1 MTDSKYFT
9 TTKKGEIF
17 ELKSELN
24 SDKKEKKKEAVKKVI
39 ASMTVG
45 KDVSALFP
53 DVVNCMQTDNLE
65 LKKLVYLYLMNYAK
79 SQPDMAI
86 MAVNTFVKDCEDPN
100 PLIRALAVRTMGCIR
115 VDKITEYLCEP
126 LRKCLKDEDPY
137 VRKTAAVC
145 VAKLYDISS
154 GLVEDQG
161 FLEQLR
167 ELLSDSNP
175 MVVANAVA
183 ALSEINEGSPS
194 GQPLVAINSS
204 TMNKLLTALNEC
216 TEWGQVFILD
226 SLANY
231 SPRGDREAQ
240 SICERITP
248 RLAHANAAVVLSA
261 VKVLMKLMEMLQD
274 DQETCATLGKK
285 LAPPLVTLLSSEP
298 EVQYVALRNIN
309 LVVQKRPDILK
320 HEMKVFFVKY
330 NDPIYVK
337 LEKLDIMIRLA
348 SQANIAQV
356 LGELKEYATEV
367 DVDFVRKA
375 VRAIGR
381 CAIKVEPSAER
392 CVSTLLDL
400 IQTKV
405 NYVVQEAI
413 VVIKDIFRKYPNK
426 YEIIISTLCEN
437 LDTLD
442 EPEARASMVWIIGE
456 YAERIDN
463 ADELLDSFL
472 EGFQDENA
480 QVQLQLLTAV
490 VKLFLKRPAHTQAL
504 VQHVL
509 SLATQD
515 SDNPDLRDRGFIY
528 WRLLSTDPAAA
539 KEVVLADKP
548 LISEE
553 TDLLEPTLL
562 DELVCHISSLASVYH
577 KPPAAFVEGRGAGV
591 RKSLPAAA
599 RSSESAATT
608 GEGAAASGA
617 AASSNTVIPS
627 QESLVG
633 DLLSMDIGGT
643 PAAAPPAAAAP
654 SVDLLGGG
662 LDVLLGGA
670 DTTAAP
676 AAPVSNTAGLLGDIF
691 GLTSAPSVFVPPKTC
706 WLPAD
711 KAKGLEIWGTFSR
724 RAGNVSMDMTFTNK
738 AMQAMN
744 SFAIQLNKN
753 SFGVFSSTGLSSM
766 GALQPGQSLET
777 SVALTTQGPI
787 QRMDPLT
794 MLQVAIKNNVEVF
807 YFACQVPLQVF
818 FAEDGQLDK
827 RVFLSTWKDIPSAN
841 EVQYTLNGLNGTAD
855 TLAAKMAT
863 NNIFTIAKRNVEGQ
877 DMLYQSLKLTN
888 QIWVLLEL
896 KLQPGVTHATLSLK
910 SKTVE
915 VAPYVFQAYDQ
926 IIRS

>member
-24 SDKKEKKKEAVKKVI
+24 SDKKEKKREAVKKVI

-86 MAVNTFVKDCEDPN
+86 MAVNTFVKDCEDAN

-145 VAKLYDISS
+145 VAKLYDINAQ
-154 GLVEDQG
+154 LVEDQG
-161 FLEQLR
+161 FLDQLKD
-167 ELLSDSNP
+167 LLSDSNP

-183 ALSEINEGSPS
+183 ALSEMNEASTSGSPLIEMNA
-194 GQPLVAINSS
+194 QTI
-204 TMNKLLTALNEC
+204 NKLLTALNEC

-231 SPRGDREAQ
+231 SPKDDREAQ

-261 VKVLMKLMEMLQD
+261 VKVLMKFMEMLASESD
-274 DQETCATLGKK
+274 FVSTLTKK

-309 LVVQKRPDILK
+309 LIVQKRPDILK

-348 SQANIAQV
+348 SQSNIAQV
-356 LGELKEYATEV
+356 LSELKEYATEV

-381 CAIKVEPSAER
+381 CAIKVEQSAER

-426 YEIIISTLCEN
+426 YESIISTLCEN

-442 EPEARASMVWIIGE
+442 EPEARASMIWIIGE

-463 ADELLDSFL
+463 ADELLESFL
-472 EGFQDENA
+472 EGFHDENT
-480 QVQLQLLTAV
+480 QVQLQLLTAI
-490 VKLFLKRPAHTQAL
+490 VKLFLKRPSDTQEL
-504 VQHVL
+504 VQQVL

-562 DELVCHISSLASVYH
+562 DELICHISSLASVYH
-577 KPPAAFVEGRGAGV
+577 KPPTAFVEGRAGAGL
-591 RKSLPAAA
+591 RRSLPNRAGSQENVRETAA
-599 RSSESAATT
+599 E
-608 GEGAAASGA
+608 AS
-617 AASSNTVIPS
+617 VIPT
-627 QESLVG
+627 QESLIG
-633 DLLSMDIGGT
+633 DLLSMDISAPTVISTPT
-643 PAAAPPAAAAP
+643 PA
-654 SVDLLGGG
+654 VDLLGGG
-662 LDVLLGGA
+662 LDTLLGG
-670 DTTAAP
+670 DVGTAAP
-676 AAPVSNTAGLLGDIF
+676 PINQSTTGLLGDIF
-691 GLTSAPSVFVPPKTC
+691 DFTPTPTMYMVPKIM

-711 KAKGLEIWGTFSR
+711 KGKGLEIWGSFSR
-724 RAGNVSMDMTFTNK
+724 KGGQIFMEFTFTNK
-738 AMQAMN
+738 AMQAMTG
-744 SFAIQLNKN
+744 FAIQLNKN
-753 SFGVFSSTGLSSM
+753 SFGLTPGKPLQVLSPLPPGATHECSLQLATTG
-766 GALQPGQSLET
+766 G
-777 SVALTTQGPI
+777 V
-787 QRMDPLT
+787 QRMEPLNN
-794 MLQVAIKNNVEVF
+794 LQVAIKNNIDVF
-807 YFACQVPLQVF
+807 YFACLVPMNVY
-818 FAEDGQLDK
+818 FAEDGQMDK
-827 RVFLSTWKDIPSAN
+827 RLFLSTWKEIPAQN
-841 EVQYTLNGLNGTAD
+841 ELQYTLTNLNLNAD
-855 TLAAKMAT
+855 GIVQKMQQ
-863 NNIFTIAKRNVEGQ
+863 NNVFTIAKRNVEGQ

-888 QIWVLLEL
+888 GIWVLNEL
-896 KLQPGVTHATLSLK
+896 KIQPGNPNITLSLK
-910 SKTVE
+910 SRALD
-915 VAPYVFQAYDQ
+915 VAAGIFQSYDN
-926 IIRS
+926 ILHS

>member
-86 MAVNTFVKDCEDPN
+86 MAVNTFVKDCEDSN

-154 GLVEDQG
+154 SMVEDQG
-161 FLEQLR
+161 FLDQLKD
-167 ELLSDSNP
+167 LLSDSNP

-183 ALSEINEGSPS
+183 ALSEINEASVS
-194 GQPLVAINSS
+194 GHPLVEMNAPTI
-204 TMNKLLTALNEC
+204 NKLLTALNEC

-226 SLANY
+226 ALSNY
-231 SPRGDREAQ
+231 SPRDSREAH

-261 VKVLMKLMEMLQD
+261 VKVLMKLMEMVSEDTELVS
-274 DQETCATLGKK
+274 TLSRK
-285 LAPPLVTLLSSEP
+285 LAPPLVTLLSAEP

-392 CVSTLLDL
+392 CVSTLLEL

-405 NYVVQEAI
+405 NYVVQEAV

-426 YEIIISTLCEN
+426 YESIISTLCEN

-442 EPEARASMVWIIGE
+442 EPEARASMVWIVGE

-472 EGFQDENA
+472 EGFHDENA

-490 VKLFLKRPAHTQAL
+490 VKLFLKRPADTQEL

-562 DELVCHISSLASVYH
+562 DELICHISSLASVYH
-577 KPPAAFVEGRGAGV
+577 KPPTAFVEGRGAGV
-591 RKSLPAAA
+591 RKSLPARGA
-599 RSSESAATT
+599 SEPAEAH
-608 GEGAAASGA
+608 APQA
-617 AASSNTVIPS
+617 TVIPN
-627 QESLVG
+627 QESLIG
-633 DLLSMDIGGT
+633 DLLSMDIGAPPA
-643 PAAAPPAAAAP
+643 PAAAPA
-654 SVDLLGGG
+654 SNLDLLAGG
-662 LDVLLGGA
+662 LDVLLGGGA
-670 DTTAAP
+670 EP
-676 AAPVSNTAGLLGDIF
+676 AAAAAAAGGSTGLLGDIF
-691 GLTSAPSVFVPPKTC
+691 GAAAPASYVPPKTC

-711 KAKGLEIWGTFSR
+711 KGKGLEIWGTFSR
-724 RAGNVSMDMTFTNK
+724 HGGQPRLEMTFTNK
-738 AMQAMN
+738 AMQAM
-744 SFAIQLNKN
+744 SGFAIQLNKN
-753 SFGVFSSTGLSSM
+753 SFGVFPAGSLSV
-766 GALQPGQSLET
+766 GALAAGASADAPLPL
-777 SVALTTQGPI
+777 ATTGPV
-787 QRMDPLT
+787 QRMEPLNN
-794 MLQVAIKNNVEVF
+794 LQVAIKNNVDVF
-807 YFACQVPLQVF
+807 YFACLMPAHILF
-818 FAEDGQLDK
+818 TEDGQLDK
-827 RVFLSTWKDIPSAN
+827 RVFLTTWKEIPAAN
-841 EVQYTLNGLNGTAD
+841 ELQHSLSGVVGTAD
-855 TLAAKMAT
+855 SIAHKMTL

-888 QIWVLLEL
+888 NIWVLLEL
-896 KLQPGVTHATLSLK
+896 KLQPGNPEATLSLK
-910 SKTVE
+910 SRTVE
-915 VAPYVFQAYDQ
+915 VASCIFQAYEA
-926 IIRS
+926 IIKS